1 MLGVIIRFIVSALV
15 ILFVGF
21 LLPGFHIVGFLNAL
35 IAAVVIAIIGWIVE
49 SLFGRHVSQYRR
61 GVVGFVVSAVV
72 IYVAQFVVPTM
83 HVSVIGAILAAVII
97 GIIDGFVPT
106 ELR

>member
-1 MLGVIIRFIVSALV
+1 M
-15 ILFVGF
+15 GF

-35 IAAVVIAIIGWIVE
+35 IAAVVIAIVGWIAE
-49 SLFGRHVSQYRR
+49 SLFGHRVSQYRR
-61 GVVGFVVSAVV
+61 GIIGFIVSAVV

-83 HVSVIGAILAAVII
+83 RVSVVGALLAAVII

>member
-1 MLGVIIRFIVSALV
+1 MLGLIIRFVVSALV

-35 IAAVVIAIIGWIVE
+35 MAAVVIAIVGWIVE
-49 SLFGRHVSQYRR
+49 SLFGHHVSQYGR
-61 GVVGFVVSAVV
+61 GFIGFVVSAAV
-72 IYVAQFVVPTM
+72 IYLAQFVVPTM
-83 HVSVIGAILAAVII
+83 HVTILGAVLAAVII

-106 ELR
+106 ALR